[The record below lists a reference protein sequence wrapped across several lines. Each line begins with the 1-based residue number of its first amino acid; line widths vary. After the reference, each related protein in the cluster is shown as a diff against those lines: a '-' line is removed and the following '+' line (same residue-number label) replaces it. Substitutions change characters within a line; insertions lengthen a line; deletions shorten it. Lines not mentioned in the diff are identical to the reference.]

1 MWFIYNVCSDSCMT
15 AGVFSKERTVIFYK
29 LRLVFVKKQDLSSV
43 LCQVKCWH
51 KVTTCTWSNHR
62 MIGVIDGKINII
74 NKSVL
79 SHDSV
84 HVHCVS

>member
-1 MWFIYNVCSDSCMT
+1 MT

-43 LCQVKCWH
+43 LCQVKCWQ

-79 SHDSV
+79 IMILYMFIACLNPVGPAVLAD
-84 HVHCVS
+84 